1 MSPKEIAEVR
11 KSLCRVQLG
20 YRVSVLLLK
29 LAINLYGKLKVEILD
44 YTCIGFLEFLQHL
57 GICFVSASYFS
68 SQLGTCKM
76 K

>member
-29 LAINLYGKLKVEILD
+29 LAINFYGKLKVDLERLD
-44 YTCIGFLEFLQHL
+44 YTHMYLFL
-57 GICFVSASYFS
+57 GIFTASRN
-68 SQLGTCKM
+68 LLHILVLNLVHAK
-76 K
+76 